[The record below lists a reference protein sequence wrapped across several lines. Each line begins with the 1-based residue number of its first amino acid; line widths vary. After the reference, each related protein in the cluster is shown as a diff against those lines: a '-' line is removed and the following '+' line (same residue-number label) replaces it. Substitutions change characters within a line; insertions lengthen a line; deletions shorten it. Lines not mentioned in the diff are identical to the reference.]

1 MVYDAHV
8 QHAVVRHGV
17 RRLSVAG
24 RVADAHRHDVALDV
38 VMIDLY
44 VHAIFQTL
52 ENHQYEGEHKRQRTR
67 SEIVAGLTTEVH
79 YGSYQSDVDA
89 VEEVAA
95 ASLTLLI
102 GISYASEVNLAH
114 MTLLQPLDG
123 LAVVAL
129 AESPEM
135 GEVVHQSVGNNAE
148 HDTLTHTRIVLHQA
162 VHGIVKRRVAS
173 YDNNRFVAV
182 VDHHLYKTVHTGTAL
197 TLYEVVFHA
206 IVLQTFLYLLPT
218 TLRTQQFMLRAV
230 KHAPSFVVWH
240 KDL

>member
-1 MVYDAHV
+1 MSCHALLLDYGLFWYEEVDDFLLHGDGERSLRCTHQSPVDADKRLTCLHHLHLARTIRMDALIVEEFATHKEIEALEELRHTGMVHYADV

-52 ENHQYEGEHKRQRTR
+52 ENHHYEGEHKRQRTR

-89 VEEVAA
+89 VKEVAA

-102 GISYASEVNLAH
+102 GISYASE
-114 MTLLQPLDG
+114 DRKS
-123 LAVVAL
+123 VV
-129 AESPEM
+129 
-135 GEVVHQSVGNNAE
+135 
-148 HDTLTHTRIVLHQA
+148 
-162 VHGIVKRRVAS
+162 
-173 YDNNRFVAV
+173 
-182 VDHHLYKTVHTGTAL
+182 
-197 TLYEVVFHA
+197 
-206 IVLQTFLYLLPT
+206 
-218 TLRTQQFMLRAV
+218 
-230 KHAPSFVVWH
+230 
-240 KDL
+240 